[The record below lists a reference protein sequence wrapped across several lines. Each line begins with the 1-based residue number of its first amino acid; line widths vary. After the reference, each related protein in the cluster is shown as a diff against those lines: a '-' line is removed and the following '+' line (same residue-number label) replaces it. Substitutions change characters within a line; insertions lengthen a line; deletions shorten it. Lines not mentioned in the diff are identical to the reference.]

1 MKTCFNILLIAI
13 TLIFI
18 NCTNN
23 KKDSDTILNSEKESN
38 NITTTEKLKYNNSKI
53 KKIDSKKELRNDGNF
68 NQMTLF
74 VVNNNISVE
83 QLKVYCSNVKSNYT
97 DGYFQILVFFKKS
110 NSIAFPNNPLTGL
123 YMEEKDL
130 KNIKA
135 IYTINN
141 INGYSKLDYYEKNN
155 WESIAQTVEIN

>member
-53 KKIDSKKELRNDGNF
+53 KKLIVKKN
-68 NQMTLF
+68 
-74 VVNNNISVE
+74 
-83 QLKVYCSNVKSNYT
+83 
-97 DGYFQILVFFKKS
+97 
-110 NSIAFPNNPLTGL
+110 
-123 YMEEKDL
+123 
-130 KNIKA
+130 
-135 IYTINN
+135 
-141 INGYSKLDYYEKNN
+141 
-155 WESIAQTVEIN
+155 